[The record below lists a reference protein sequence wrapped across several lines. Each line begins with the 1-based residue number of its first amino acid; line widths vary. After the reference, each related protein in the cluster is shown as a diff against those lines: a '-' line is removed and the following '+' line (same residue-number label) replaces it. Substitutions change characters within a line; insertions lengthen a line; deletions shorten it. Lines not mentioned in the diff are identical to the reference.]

1 MTLELNIIG
10 GGFAGS
16 EAAWQAANR
25 GIKVHLYEMR
35 PVSMTPA
42 HHTESF
48 AEVVCSNSLGSTSE
62 GSASALIKKELK
74 LLDSL
79 IIQCAEET
87 KVPAGNALAVDRDNF
102 SAKVTEKISNHP
114 LIEIHREEVTEIDIN
129 KVNIIAT
136 GPLTSKQ
143 LTENIARLTGEEYF
157 YFFDAAA
164 PIVEY
169 DSINRDIVF
178 EQSRYDKGEGFYL
191 NCPFTKEE
199 YEIFWNELVKAEL
212 APVKNFDVYDDN
224 KNFFEGC
231 MPIEV
236 MAKRG
241 IDTPRFGPMKPVGL
255 TDPRTERRPYAVV
268 QLRQDNAAASLYN
281 LVGFQ
286 TQLKWG
292 EQKRV
297 FRLIPGLENAEFVR
311 FGVMHRNS
319 YINSP
324 KLLNPTMQLRNHKN
338 IFIAGL
344 LTGVEGY
351 VESCA
356 IGALA
361 GINACMHLQ
370 NRELIELPETTMLGA
385 LSHYVSNTEITKNFQ
400 PINSNWGIIKPLEN
414 HIRDKKQRNSSLME
428 RAINDFSD
436 FIDRNIKILPV

>member
-1 MTLELNIIG
+1 MVLEINVIG

-25 GIKVHLYEMR
+25 GIKVHLYEMK
-35 PVSMTPA
+35 PVKMSSA
-42 HHTESF
+42 HHSENF
-48 AEVVCSNSLGSTSE
+48 AEVVCSNSLGSMTE
-62 GSASALIKKELK
+62 GGASSLIKKELK
-74 LLDSL
+74 MLNSV
-79 IIQCAEET
+79 IMEAAEAT
-87 KVPAGNALAVDRDNF
+87 KVPAGGALAVDRDLF
-102 SAKVTEKISNHP
+102 SAYVTAKISAHP
-114 LIEIHREEVTEIDIN
+114 NITIHREEVTEIDLT

-136 GPLTSKQ
+136 GPLTSKALSEKIGQ
-143 LTENIARLTGEEYF
+143 ITGEEYF
-157 YFFDAAA
+157 HFFDAAA

-169 DSINRDIVF
+169 DSLNFDIIF
-178 EQSRYDKGEGFYL
+178 EQSRYDKGEGVYL
-191 NCPFTKEE
+191 NCPFDKEQ
-199 YEIFWNELVKAEL
+199 YELFWNELSKAEL
-212 APVKNFDVYDDN
+212 APVKDFDVYEEN

-311 FGVMHRNS
+311 YGVMHRNA

-324 KLLNPTMQLRNHKN
+324 KLLNPTMQLRKVPNV
-338 IFIAGL
+338 FIAGL

-351 VESCA
+351 IESCA
-356 IGALA
+356 MGALA
-361 GINACMHLQ
+361 GINAAAYLQ
-370 NRELIELPETTMLGA
+370 NKEMIILPKTTMMGA
-385 LSHYVSNTEITKNFQ
+385 LSNYVSNPEITKNFQ
-400 PINSNWGIIKPLEN
+400 PINSNWGIVEPLETK
-414 HIRDKKQRNSSLME
+414 IRDKKQRNLLYTE
-428 RAINDFSD
+428 RALKDFSEKV
-436 FIDRNIKILPV
+436 NGILVKL